1 MARLLKNTV
10 HKQIKI
16 NTMTD
21 DLMSFDLPV
30 DRSSIIKVLGI
41 GGGGNN
47 AVNHMFE
54 RGIKDVNFVV
64 CNTDHQFLAKSP
76 VPIKVQIGESI
87 TEGRGAGSRPEV
99 GRQAAIENI
108 KEVMDA
114 LSGNTKMV
122 FITTGMGGGTGTG
135 AIPVIAKAC
144 KDAGLLTIAVV
155 TIPFKSEGK
164 IRIRYAIDG
173 ITELK
178 DHVDSLL
185 VINNEKLREI
195 YGNQGVST
203 AFAKADDVLTTAVKG
218 IAEIITVAGYIN
230 VDFAD
235 VETVM
240 KNSGVAIMGMGTA
253 AGENRALQAVE
264 YALASPLLNSN
275 DITGAKSILVNIS
288 SGIGEHEITMDEL
301 GEITDYM
308 YEVASE
314 DALIIRGLSQ
324 DENLRENISVT
335 VIATGFESNSIFQI
349 NKPKK
354 LKKVELLTNN
364 NPVPPHFIPDKSDD
378 TFIVHGKTKQS
389 IITSLDEEI
398 QGELD
403 FNLESVEEMN
413 EIRRRRSGNEDEE
426 KEKPEVTLRK
436 VKHMQNILK
445 KEGLSSKTMKENI
458 DTFEDVPAYIRRNM
472 SVGSTGKEKE
482 SKVSKFTLTAGDD
495 DEPILRENNAYL
507 NDNVD

>member
-1 MARLLKNTV
+1 
-10 HKQIKI
+10 
-16 NTMTD
+16 MTD
-21 DLMSFDLPV
+21 DLMNFDLPV
-30 DRSSIIKVLGI
+30 ERSSIIKVVGI

-54 RGIKDVNFVV
+54 KGIRDVNFVV
-64 CNTDHQFLAKSP
+64 CNTDHQALERSP

-87 TEGRGAGSRPEV
+87 TEGRGAGSKPEV

-108 KEVMDA
+108 KDVMKA

-122 FITTGMGGGTGTG
+122 FVTTGMGGGTGTG

-144 KDAGLLTIAVV
+144 KEAGLLTIAVV

-195 YGNQGVST
+195 YGDQGVST

-240 KNSGVAIMGMGTA
+240 KDSGVAVMGMGLA
-253 AGENRALQAVE
+253 SGEDRARKAIE
-264 YALASPLLNSN
+264 NALSSPLLNSN
-275 DITGAKSILVNIS
+275 DITGAKSILINIS
-288 SGIGEHEITMDEL
+288 SGKGTNELTMDEL

-308 YEVASE
+308 YETASD

-324 DENLRENISVT
+324 DESLNDSISVT
-335 VIATGFESNSIFQI
+335 VIATGFPANSIFTPYKHQ
-349 NKPKK
+349 KP
-354 LKKVELLTNN
+354 KKVELLSVN
-364 NPVPPHFIPDKSDD
+364 NPVPPHVIPEKGEDVFTVREKS
-378 TFIVHGKTKQS
+378 S
-389 IITSLDEEI
+389 REIISDLDESL
-398 QGELD
+398 QGEFD
-403 FNLESVEEMN
+403 FNSGKIEQITELRS
-413 EIRRRRSGNEDEE
+413 RRSNDENEES
-426 KEKPEVTLRK
+426 EKPETTLLK
-436 VKHMQNILK
+436 VKHIQNLLK
-445 KEGLSSKTMKENI
+445 KEGLSNKTMKENI
-458 DTFEDVPAYIRRNM
+458 DTFEDVPAYIRRNR
-472 SVGSTGKEKE
+472 SLDTEQKKNE
-482 SKVSKFTLTAGDD
+482 SKVSKFTLTSGEDGDG
-495 DEPILRENNAYL
+495 PVIRQNNAYL

>member
-1 MARLLKNTV
+1 
-10 HKQIKI
+10 
-16 NTMTD
+16 MTD
-21 DLMSFDLPV
+21 DLMNFDLPV
-30 DRSSIIKVLGI
+30 ERSSIIKVVGI

-54 RGIKDVNFVV
+54 RGIRDVNFVV
-64 CNTDHQFLAKSP
+64 CNTDHQALERSP
-76 VPIKVQIGESI
+76 VPVKVQIGESI
-87 TEGRGAGSRPEV
+87 TEGRGAGSKPEV
-99 GRQAAIENI
+99 GRQAAMENI
-108 KEVMDA
+108 ADVMKA

-122 FITTGMGGGTGTG
+122 FVTTGMGGGTGTG

-144 KDAGLLTIAVV
+144 RDAGLLTIAVV

-195 YGNQGVST
+195 YGDQGVST

-240 KNSGVAIMGMGTA
+240 KNSGVAIMGMGSA
-253 AGENRALQAVE
+253 SGEGRALAAIE
-264 YALASPLLNSN
+264 KALASPLLNSN
-275 DITGAKSILVNIS
+275 DITGAKSILINIA
-288 SGIGEHEITMDEL
+288 SGKGANELTMDEL
-301 GEITDYM
+301 GEITDYI
-308 YEVASE
+308 YDTASE

-324 DENLRENISVT
+324 DESLNDGISVT
-335 VIATGFESNSIFQI
+335 VIATGFPANSIFTPY
-349 NKPKK
+349 KHPKQ
-354 LKKVELLTNN
+354 KKVELLTVN
-364 NPVPPHFIPDKSDD
+364 NPVPPHVIPEKGDDFFTVRDKKSREIVSSFDD
-378 TFIVHGKTKQS
+378 N
-389 IITSLDEEI
+389 L

-403 FNLESVEEMN
+403 FNLDKIEQIN
-413 EIRRRRSGNEDEE
+413 EIRASRLAENEEE
-426 KEKPEVTLRK
+426 KEKPETTLLR

-445 KEGLSSKTMKENI
+445 KEGLSNKTMKENI
-458 DTFEDVPAYIRRNM
+458 ETFEDVPAYIRRNM
-472 SVGSTGKEKE
+472 SLKAGEKASE
-482 SKVSKFTLTAGDD
+482 SKVSKFTLSSGD
-495 DEPILRENNAYL
+495 EEGPVIRENNAYL